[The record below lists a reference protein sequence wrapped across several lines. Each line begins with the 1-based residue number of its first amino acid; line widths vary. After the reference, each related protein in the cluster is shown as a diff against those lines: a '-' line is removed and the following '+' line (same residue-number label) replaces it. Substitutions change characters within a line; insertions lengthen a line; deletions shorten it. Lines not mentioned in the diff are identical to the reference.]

1 MFPPGLT
8 SWRAIIGS
16 TRVQSRSN
24 AKFASGVSRAVT
36 TLRCTWK
43 DIYQSTW
50 RTESTRKST
59 TTRTRRTVKSFKKKC
74 DRNWEGCRE
83 EQDAFSLEMWCNKNQ
98 SKFTNENWC
107 YARKGDSL
115 KICSQGFQHVHYRFW
130 IRITVTRLLAEVK
143 EKSSSNKPVLFHLGV
158 AGAAGGDDERHR
170 RWTNNDP
177 ARSQPHGAIDHNL
190 STNILWILA
199 ASRRLCHY
207 YAIPCLFSP
216 SLVID
221 WILCQ
226 WPSQWK
232 L

>member
-1 MFPPGLT
+1 MIETGKV
-8 SWRAIIGS
+8 A
-16 TRVQSRSN
+16 
-24 AKFASGVSRAVT
+24 
-36 TLRCTWK
+36 
-43 DIYQSTW
+43 
-50 RTESTRKST
+50 E
-59 TTRTRRTVKSFKKKC
+59 
-74 DRNWEGCRE
+74 RNKMP
-83 EQDAFSLEMWCNKNQ
+83 SLLEMWCNKNQ

-130 IRITVTRLLAEVK
+130 IRITVTRLLSEVQ
-143 EKSSSNKPVLFHLGV
+143 EKSWSNKPVLFHL
-158 AGAAGGDDERHR
+158 GAAGGDDERHR

>member
-1 MFPPGLT
+1 MQSLRAEFRAQWPPCVAHEKT
-8 SWRAIIGS
+8 STKAHEELSQRES
-16 TRVQSRSN
+16 QQQQEEEER
-24 AKFASGVSRAVT
+24 
-36 TLRCTWK
+36 WK
-43 DIYQSTW
+43 L
-50 RTESTRKST
+50 
-59 TTRTRRTVKSFKKKC
+59 FKKC
-74 DRNWEGCRE
+74 DRNWDGCRE
-83 EQDAFSLEMWCNKNQ
+83 EQDAFSFRDVMQQE
-98 SKFTNENWC
+98 SKQIYKWELMLCTQGWF
-107 YARKGDSL
+107 AQ
-115 KICSQGFQHVHYRFW
+115 ICSQGFQHVHYRFW

-143 EKSSSNKPVLFHLGV
+143 EKSWSNKPVLFHLG
-158 AGAAGGDDERHR
+158 AAAAAGGDDERHR

>member
-1 MFPPGLT
+1 M
-8 SWRAIIGS
+8 
-16 TRVQSRSN
+16 QS
-24 AKFASGVSRAVT
+24 
-36 TLRCTWK
+36 L
-43 DIYQSTW
+43 
-50 RTESTRKST
+50 
-59 TTRTRRTVKSFKKKC
+59 
-74 DRNWEGCRE
+74 RE
-83 EQDAFSLEMWCNKNQ
+83 EFRAQWPPCVAHEKTSTKAHEELSQRESQQQQEQEERWKVLKNVIETGKVAERNKMPSLLEMWCNKNQ

-143 EKSSSNKPVLFHLGV
+143 EKSWSNKPVLFHLG
-158 AGAAGGDDERHR
+158 AAAAAGGDDERHR